1 MTATAMES
9 MQVAPS
15 MLEANSPGKKGDHSD
30 RLSDYFT
37 CSIASTASE
46 ESCNSSSASISDD
59 EVENDAHAHTAE
71 VMQSAPKNYSREELM
86 ELIIYN
92 SIGEDKEEMI
102 ADFSVSHRLPEI
114 TQHSSS
120 HYTQEQLMELVIY
133 NSIGKDDVGMI
144 HELPSGGLH
153 ELPAAVTQ
161 DSSNTYTHEQLM
173 ELIIYND
180 IAKDEI
186 DTTSDLSNKV
196 STESSAAMAQEDP
209 NQHSRERLL
218 KLAYDVGF
226 EGRYNLLYLPADFN
240 HMAGL
245 ISFVL
250 AGSYASWSSVWSQRH
265 TK

>member
-1 MTATAMES
+1 
-9 MQVAPS
+9 
-15 MLEANSPGKKGDHSD
+15 
-30 RLSDYFT
+30 
-37 CSIASTASE
+37 
-46 ESCNSSSASISDD
+46 
-59 EVENDAHAHTAE
+59 
-71 VMQSAPKNYSREELM
+71 M

-92 SIGEDKEEMI
+92 SIGEDEAETI
-102 ADFSVSHRLPEI
+102 ADFSVSHGRPEI
-114 TQHSSS
+114 TQDSSN

-133 NSIGKDDVGMI
+133 NSIGKDDAAMI
-144 HELPSGGLH
+144 HDLPSTGPH

-161 DSSNTYTHEQLM
+161 DSSNHYTHEQLM
-173 ELIIYND
+173 EFIIYND

-186 DTTSDLSNKV
+186 DTTLDLSSKV
-196 STESSAAMAQEDP
+196 SPESSVAVAQEDP
-209 NQHSRERLL
+209 NQYSREHLL

-250 AGSYASWSSVWSQRH
+250 AGSSASWSSVWSQRR